1 MPSSLTLPLTM
12 GGLCGIGPV
21 YRTAHRGAVRLMW
34 SDVDLQAGTLTI
46 RRVVAEVENDDPDAL
61 MQPDKTGQVKRRRKY
76 ALVDTTKSRRERV
89 VALNDA
95 GTDVV
100 KSIPKNGLYVSQ
112 GLTADS
118 CGHLYSPI
126 VMPPSFGILTPLYQ
140 RISRCNSFLRTKP
153 DTLTPQPCWRVEL
166 VFAQCRTSW
175 VTPNYPLPKST
186 LMWTWRPERIM

>member
-1 MPSSLTLPLTM
+1 M
-12 GGLCGIGPV
+12 GAYVELALYTGLRTEELCG
-21 YRTAHRGAVRLMW
+21 LMW

-61 MQPDKTGQVKRRRKY
+61 MHPDKTGQVKRRRKY

-100 KSIPKNGLYVSQ
+100 KSIPKTAFMSSQ

-118 CGHLYSPI
+118 
-126 VMPPSFGILTPLYQ
+126 
-140 RISRCNSFLRTKP
+140 
-153 DTLTPQPCWRVEL
+153 
-166 VFAQCRTSW
+166 
-175 VTPNYPLPKST
+175 
-186 LMWTWRPERIM
+186 